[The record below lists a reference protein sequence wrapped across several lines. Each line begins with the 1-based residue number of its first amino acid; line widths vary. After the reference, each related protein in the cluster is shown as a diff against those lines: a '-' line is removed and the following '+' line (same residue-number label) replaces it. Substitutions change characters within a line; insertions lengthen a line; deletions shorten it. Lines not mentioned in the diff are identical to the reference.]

1 MVDIICM
8 SKHCHPNIE
17 WGFIYFC
24 VLSHMLD
31 IIPAVASQLEGLG
44 INDFFTS

>member
-8 SKHCHPNIE
+8 SKHFHSNIE
-17 WGFIYFC
+17 WGFMYFG

-31 IIPAVASQLEGLG
+31 IIPAVASQLKVLA
-44 INDFFTS
+44 